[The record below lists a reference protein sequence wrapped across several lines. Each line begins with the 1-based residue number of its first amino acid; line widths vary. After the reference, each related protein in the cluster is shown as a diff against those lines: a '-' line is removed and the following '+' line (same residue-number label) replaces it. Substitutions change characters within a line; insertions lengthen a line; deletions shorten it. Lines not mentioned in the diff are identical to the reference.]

1 MIRSILS
8 ATAVAAVLAAS
19 LPAQAAWPDH
29 MIKVIVPLPAGSAAD
44 TVARVI
50 SKELSEKLNQT
61 VIVVNRPG
69 ASGLIGTTEIAHA
82 DPDGYTLGVAT
93 TTTMVTAPLLGPTK
107 YDPIKDIA
115 PVAMIGTSP
124 YVLVVNPKVPA
135 HNLKEFIALAKTKP
149 LSYSSEGEASL
160 SHLAESLFGRMS
172 GIKLTEVPYKSSTLA
187 VVDLLS
193 GRIDSQFGILT
204 TTRQYIKDGRLRA
217 IGITSTKRVSAYP
230 DLPTIAEQG
239 VPGFEV
245 NLWLGIVAPAKTP
258 QPIIDKLNA
267 VINEMLARPKE
278 QELLTNEAIYAA
290 PMSPAQ
296 MSQMV
301 DADIA
306 KWKGVSQQ
314 DKGSH

>member
-1 MIRSILS
+1 MRTIL
-8 ATAVAAVLAAS
+8 AAAAVSAALGLS

-29 MIKVIVPLPAGSAAD
+29 VIKIIVPLPAGSAAD

-50 SKELSEKLNQT
+50 SKELSDQLKQT
-61 VIVVNRPG
+61 VIVVDRPG
-69 ASGLIGTTEIAHA
+69 ASGQIGTTEIAHA
-82 DPDGYTLGVAT
+82 DPDGYTLGIAT
-93 TTTMVTAPLLGPTK
+93 TTTLVTAPLLGPTK
-107 YDPIKDIA
+107 YDPVKDVA
-115 PVAMIGTSP
+115 PVALIGTSP

-135 HNLKEFIALAKTKP
+135 HNLKEFIALAKKKP

-160 SHLAESLFGRMS
+160 SHLAASLFARMS

-217 IGITSTKRVSAYP
+217 IGVTSTKRIAAFP

-245 NLWLGIVAPAKTP
+245 ELWLGIVAPAKTP
-258 QPIIDKLNA
+258 QPIVDKVNA
-267 VINEMLARPKE
+267 LINEMLARPKE
-278 QELLTNEAIYAA
+278 QALLTNEAIYPS
-290 PMSPAQ
+290 PMSP
-296 MSQMV
+296 SQMGHMV
-301 DADIA
+301 VSEIA

-314 DKGSH
+314 DKGAH

>member
-8 ATAVAAVLAAS
+8 ATAVAVALAAS

-107 YDPIKDIA
+107 YDPVKDIA

-135 HNLKEFIALAKTKP
+135 HNLKEFIALAKSKP

-217 IGITSTKRVSAYP
+217 IGITSTKRVAAYP

-258 QPIIDKLNA
+258 QPIVDKLNA

-278 QELLTNEAIYAA
+278 RQLLTNEAIYAA

-296 MSQMV
+296 MAQMV
-301 DADIA
+301 DGDIA
-306 KWKGVSQQ
+306 KWKGVSQR
-314 DKGSH
+314 DKGSN

>member
-1 MIRSILS
+1 MIRSILA
-8 ATAVAAVLAAS
+8 ATAVAVALAAS
-19 LPAQAAWPDH
+19 LPVQAAWPDH

-107 YDPIKDIA
+107 YDPVKDIA

-135 HNLKEFIALAKTKP
+135 HNLKEFIALAKSKP

-258 QPIIDKLNA
+258 QPIVDKLNA
-267 VINEMLARPKE
+267 VINEMLARPRE
-278 QELLTNEAIYAA
+278 QELLNNEAIYAS

-296 MSQMV
+296 MGQMV
-301 DADIA
+301 DGDIA

-314 DKGSH
+314 GKGSN